1 MGDGAYVIET
11 STHRGPLAALLLAV
25 FALAF
30 GLRWVAVSQ
39 FESSHPLADSPVIDE
54 ASYEDWA
61 LEIAHG
67 DWLGDEVFFQEPLYP
82 YVLGAAY
89 TALGADPP
97 ARGAVRRGQAALG
110 ALTAALVAL
119 LGFRLAGRG
128 RRGLLAG
135 GLAGGLLAVHGPAV
149 LMACLLLKPNLF
161 LPILAVLLLGLASG
175 PGAGVEVRRW
185 LGVGV
190 AAGLGALLRGNLLVM
205 LPWIALWPIALRILA
220 ERTGWAKGA
229 RETAAVV
236 GGIVLCLLPV
246 FVRNYAVGGE
256 FALSTSGAGTNFYG
270 GNNAENPY
278 GRATEFSFIRGIP
291 EHEAGDWKAEAERRA
306 GRELSGTEVSR
317 FWMGEVWKSVAAN
330 PGLHLRILW
339 NKLRLT
345 LGTYEVPDNH
355 GYDWSRR
362 YVSLLSKLPG
372 FGWIGAIGLAGLL
385 AFLFCLG
392 GGASEEQRS
401 VPIAARRSLA
411 VFFLLYL
418 GTIVLTVTSMRAR
431 LPLTVLLAPAAS
443 LWGIDVFRA
452 SFRERR
458 RLAALMAFLLVGVA
472 AVLTPVYSP
481 VELEQD
487 LSKRDFN
494 LAVHLGS
501 EPGGTEAALEIIRRL
516 DEQQPNSSR
525 IIVFRAELEARGAL
539 DAVYDEDPV
548 RQLAARETVA
558 SALRTLRDVAK
569 RPELSPR
576 ERYRANAVGG
586 LLQLELGNLEPA
598 RNLLRAAL
606 EFDPDAAD
614 LLEALARIERALNPP
629 GAETPG
635 AGAAGQ

>member
-1 MGDGAYVIET
+1 MET
-11 STHRGPLAALLLAV
+11 STHRGPLAAMLLSV

-30 GLRWVAVSQ
+30 GLRWVAVTQ
-39 FESSHPLADSPVIDE
+39 FEESHPLADTPVIDE
-54 ASYEDWA
+54 ASYENWA
-61 LEIAHG
+61 LEIARG
-67 DWLGDEVFFQEPLYP
+67 DWLGEEVFFQEPLYP
-82 YVLGAAY
+82 Y
-89 TALGADPP
+89 ALGVAYACLGTDPP
-97 ARGAVRRGQAALG
+97 ARGAVRRGQVALG

-161 LPILAVLLLGLASG
+161 LPILAVLLLGLARG
-175 PGAGVEVRRW
+175 PGARVERSRW

-205 LPWIALWPIALRILA
+205 LPWIALWPVALRLLA
-220 ERTGWAKGA
+220 ERSGWAKGA
-229 RETAAVV
+229 GESAAVV
-236 GGIVLCLLPV
+236 CGIAFCLLPV

-291 EHEAGDWKAEAERRA
+291 EHEAGDWRAEAERRM
-306 GRELSGTEVSR
+306 GRTLSGTEVSR

-362 YVSLLSKLPG
+362 YVPLLGKLPG
-372 FGWIGAIGLAGLL
+372 FAWIGAAGLAGLL
-385 AFLFCLG
+385 AFLIHLG
-392 GGASEEQRS
+392 GGSSGGERPI
-401 VPIAARRSLA
+401 PIAARRSLA
-411 VFFLLYL
+411 VFFVLYL

-431 LPLTVLLAPAAS
+431 LPLAVLLAPAAS
-443 LWGIDVFRA
+443 LWTIRVVRA
-452 SFRERR
+452 AVGGGRG
-458 RLAALMAFLLVGVA
+458 LIPLVAFLGVGAA

-481 VELEQD
+481 AELEQD
-487 LSKRDFN
+487 LAKRDFN

-501 EPGGTEAALEIIRRL
+501 EPGGQEAALEIIRRL

-525 IIVFRAELEARGAL
+525 VLVFRAELEARGAL
-539 DAVYDEDPV
+539 DAIYDEDPV
-548 RQLAARETVA
+548 RQLAARETVT

-586 LLQLELGNLEPA
+586 FLQLELGNLEPA
-598 RNLLRAAL
+598 RNLLRTAL

-614 LLEALARIERALNPP
+614 LLEALARIERALNPSEVESP
-629 GAETPG
+629 GGESPG
-635 AGAAGQ
+635 S